1 MNLFLCSIRTYI
13 RLNLRVA
20 LLFCLAISLGCSKSL
35 AAQAPQKKDSVRTTT
50 LRFADRWGFR
60 TNAVDWLLL
69 MPNVGVDFDLSPSI
83 YNNSVLSLN
92 VRGNWRTSSTYKP
105 ARFFNALDG
114 RMEYRHYWRTQ
125 LGSKNDTVSFL
136 QKLFSKKR
144 ENPRYW
150 RAYYLGGYVDANR
163 YSFRLGEHVSYQG
176 HSYGAGIMAGFGI
189 PLYTFSHGY
198 VDVELGAAVGVALAE
213 TDKFDYNRS
222 GDCYVVSEH
231 KAMHI
236 VPYPIVHDLHVSFI
250 YRFKSVKEKYGKVNE
265 ARIERKQAKAQQ
277 KQARRDS
284 IQHARDS
291 VKALAA
297 EARLAR
303 KAERLQERRRDSIR
317 AAQLDS
323 LKAVADSLKQAG
335 KAMPADTEAEV
346 PTLDQ
351 LIVQEPL
358 PADTTANAKQRA
370 PKQKKAKKE
379 KAAEPKAKK
388 EKTDEPKAKKEKP
401 SKKKKEK
408 DAAEPSANEE
418 ETPQTDAAQRP
429 SSATRRRLFPAHTDG
444 EA

>member
-1 MNLFLCSIRTYI
+1 MNWFLCSIRTYI
-13 RLNLRVA
+13 RPNLCGV
-20 LLFCLAISLGCSKSL
+20 LFFCLAIGLGGSMSR
-35 AAQAPQKKDSVRTTT
+35 AAQAPQKKDSVRTT

-69 MPNVGVDFDLSPSI
+69 MPNVGVDFDLSSSI

-125 LGSKNDTVSFL
+125 MRSKNDTVSLL
-136 QKLFSKKR
+136 QKIFSHKR
-144 ENPRYW
+144 KNPRYW

-163 YSFRLGEHVSYQG
+163 YSFRLGEHFSYQG

-189 PLYTFSHGY
+189 PLYTFNHGY
-198 VDVELGAAVGVALAE
+198 VDVELGAAVGMALAE
-213 TDKFDYNRS
+213 TDKFDYNRA

-231 KAMHI
+231 KAMHV

-277 KQARRDS
+277 KKARRDS
-284 IQHARDS
+284 IQQARDS
-291 VKALAA
+291 LRALAA

-303 KAERLQERRRDSIR
+303 KAERLQQQRLDSIR
-317 AAQLDS
+317 KAQTDS
-323 LKAVADSLKQAG
+323 LEAVADSLK
-335 KAMPADTEAEV
+335 KAAKALPADTEAQE
-346 PTLDQ
+346 PSLDQ
-351 LIVQEPL
+351 LIVQDPL
-358 PADTTANAKQRA
+358 PADTTANATQQT
-370 PKQKKAKKE
+370 PKKAKTDKPKAEKKKAKKA
-379 KAAEPKAKK
+379 KA
-388 EKTDEPKAKKEKP
+388 DEPKAD
-401 SKKKKEK
+401 KKKAKKAKEQ
-408 DAAEPSANEE
+408 AFAPAF
-418 ETPQTDAAQRP
+418 
-429 SSATRRRLFPAHTDG
+429 RRRLLPPQTDG